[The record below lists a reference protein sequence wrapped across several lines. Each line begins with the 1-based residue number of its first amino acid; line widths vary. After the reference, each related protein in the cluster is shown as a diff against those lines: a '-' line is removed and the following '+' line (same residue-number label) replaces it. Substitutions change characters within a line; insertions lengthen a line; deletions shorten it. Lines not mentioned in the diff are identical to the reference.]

1 MLSNSFNNRISVV
14 IPTWRRS
21 EQLSQ
26 VLELLLGCLPPPDE
40 ILVHVDAGD
49 TETIPMLDSRFKQQ
63 VTWCQSSVRR
73 GPGGGRNLLIQQARF
88 PLVASF
94 DDDSWPL
101 DQGFFQTA
109 VELMQKHPNAA
120 VLSGEVTMRGE
131 VAGEVADFVAEA
143 NCYESGACVLR
154 RDAFLQTG
162 MYLPLRYAYG
172 MEEADVA
179 LQLLDAGWAILKT
192 HKLRIYHDSDLNHHA
207 SPAINAAHITNT
219 ALLTFLRYPVLYWP
233 LGLAQVANR
242 IRFALR
248 VGRHRGVLA
257 GVLEIPDVIHRYWQ
271 ARKPVRKATI
281 LRSRELAR
289 TNPAVTS

>member
-1 MLSNSFNNRISVV
+1 MSKAANISVV
-14 IPTWRRS
+14 IPTWRRPA
-21 EQLSQ
+21 QLGQ
-26 VLELLLGCLPPPDE
+26 VLALLLNCTPPPGE

-49 TETIPMLDSRFKQQ
+49 TETIPMLEARFERQ
-63 VTWCQSSVRR
+63 VTWLQSSVRR

-88 PLVASF
+88 SLVASF

-101 DQGFFQTA
+101 DQNFFQTA
-109 VELMQKHPNAA
+109 LELMQAHPNVA
-120 VLSGEVTMRGE
+120 VLSGRVTMRGQASAE
-131 VAGEVADFVAEA
+131 ATDFIAEA

-179 LQLLDAGWAILKT
+179 LQLLDNGWEILKA
-192 HKLRIYHDSDLNHHA
+192 HKLRVYHDSDLNHHA
-207 SPAINAAHITNT
+207 NPTINAAHITNT
-219 ALLTFLRYPVLYWP
+219 ALLGFLRYPISYWP
-233 LGLAQVANR
+233 LGVAQVANR

-257 GVLEIPDVIHRYWQ
+257 GVLRIPGVILNYWQ
-271 ARKPVRKATI
+271 ARKPVRKATV

-289 TNPAVTS
+289 TNRMVSS